1 MNPYETGVAFSGG
14 GIRSAALCS
23 GVLRRL
29 LQVRA
34 KIHYLSCVYTACT
47 QARHFW
53 IGNTGTRRK
62 QRATKNGMKS
72 SLTTCDKEQVTFVTG
87 RSHVEESLIRL

>member
-1 MNPYETGVAFSGG
+1 MNPNETGVAFSGG

-29 LQVRA
+29 LQVRT
-34 KIHYLSCVYTACT
+34 KVDYLSCVSGVVT
-47 QARHFW
+47 QAQHFW
-53 IGNTGTRRK
+53 IGNTGTRKK

-72 SLTTCDKEQVTFVTG
+72 SSTTCD
-87 RSHVEESLIRL
+87 EE